1 MNKKEQTKKFLENMG
16 FEFPSENKNRYK
28 HLDIPKAYMVQ
39 CTLCHCIPKPDQW
52 SAQVQGVC
60 IDCG

>member
-1 MNKKEQTKKFLENMG
+1 MNKKEQTKKFLESMG
-16 FEFPSENKNRYK
+16 FEFPSKNK
-28 HLDIPKAYMVQ
+28 HWVQ
-39 CTLCHCIPKPDQW
+39 CTLCHCIPKPDEW